1 MSAMVMEKE
10 GMHVIWVNQVRAI
23 LRLEMKK
30 NFLGKRSFLV
40 YLMALLPVL
49 ISVFMATFPAS
60 AKELANSSNA
70 SNVFANFYDGLLLR
84 TVVFFGSAWI
94 FMNLFRGDLIDK
106 SLHYYFLA
114 PVRREVLVLGKYF
127 SGLLNSSLLFM
138 LMTAGCLFF
147 IYYPRGYAASV
158 DYIFNGPGAGQIF
171 IYMAMTVL
179 ACLGYGA
186 IFLVIGLFFR
196 NPIIPAGL
204 VYGWEWLNFLLP
216 PVLKKMSVIY
226 YVNSLAPVPI
236 NEGPLAIVADPASPF
251 TAVVS
256 LIVIATLVLGFACWR
271 VRRMEITYASD

>member
-1 MSAMVMEKE
+1 MPATLVW
-10 GMHVIWVNQVRAI
+10 INQICAI
-23 LRLEMKK
+23 LRLEARK

-40 YLMALLPVL
+40 YLMAILPVL
-49 ISVFMATFPAS
+49 ISVFIATFPAS
-60 AKELANSSNA
+60 AEELANSSNA
-70 SNVFANFYDGLLLR
+70 SNAFANFYDGLLLR

-138 LMTAGCLFF
+138 LMTGCCLFF

-158 DYIFNGPGAGQIF
+158 DHIFNGPGAGQIF

-236 NEGPLAIVADPASPF
+236 NEGPLAIVADPAPPL
-251 TAVVS
+251 TAVIS
-256 LIVIATLVLGFACWR
+256 LIAIVVLVLGFACWR
-271 VRRMEITYASD
+271 IRHMEITYTSD